1 MTDNNQV
8 RSIIQKLE
16 KVATEIRLQTLTKEA
31 LKLITI
37 LMAGVMTFFV
47 LDVLAHFPYVLRL
60 LIFFGGAGFCIH
72 KFVKGPLAD
81 YKKEMTPQEV
91 SLVVEDHFPEFRSRL
106 ISTLQFDNSMPK
118 ANMSVELIGGM
129 MKQTFNMVKEVSF
142 GNVVDQSWKKDT
154 YKKLGITALVSLIL
168 IISMPGSFGIYLQRL
183 VAPVDY
189 PRATQVT
196 KIDVPEYLVAGEAF
210 AVNLKASGVL
220 PALGTVTLTSQVD
233 ELDVD
238 LQKVNEEGDYRANF
252 NGILESATLNI
263 SLNDYDSEEIE
274 LKVIKRPAISKIEIN
289 VVPPAYTGLKAYTQQ
304 SGNAQA
310 VKGAQVT
317 IALKPNKD
325 LKEVTLVNKSE
336 GEQPQFT
343 FKDGK
348 WMATFTPGGSIT
360 YSLNMLD
367 TQGLASKDIPDF
379 RISVKED
386 RAPTIRV
393 VEPSSISEL
402 SPKSSMN
409 LAAKVRD
416 DFGISSVRVLY
427 HISTGEF
434 EEETR
439 ISDYQLHKE
448 FTDLNKQEFNF
459 EEIWS
464 NRGRDIQEKQVL
476 KIRFQAVDSSP
487 AKNTALSEEIII
499 PIISEAEMRLRL
511 SEEFVDAILPVE
523 DLKLKL
529 NSSTRKT
536 EKLGETE

>member
-1 MTDNNQV
+1 M
-8 RSIIQKLE
+8 
-16 KVATEIRLQTLTKEA
+16 
-31 LKLITI
+31 
-37 LMAGVMTFFV
+37 
-47 LDVLAHFPYVLRL
+47 
-60 LIFFGGAGFCIH
+60 
-72 KFVKGPLAD
+72 
-81 YKKEMTPQEV
+81 
-91 SLVVEDHFPEFRSRL
+91 
-106 ISTLQFDNSMPK
+106 
-118 ANMSVELIGGM
+118 
-129 MKQTFNMVKEVSF
+129 
-142 GNVVDQSWKKDT
+142 
-154 YKKLGITALVSLIL
+154 
-168 IISMPGSFGIYLQRL
+168 
-183 VAPVDY
+183 
-189 PRATQVT
+189 
-196 KIDVPEYLVAGEAF
+196 
-210 AVNLKASGVL
+210 
-220 PALGTVTLTSQVD
+220 
-233 ELDVD
+233 
-238 LQKVNEEGDYRANF
+238 
-252 NGILESATLNI
+252 
-263 SLNDYDSEEIE
+263 
-274 LKVIKRPAISKIEIN
+274 
-289 VVPPAYTGLKAYTQQ
+289 
-304 SGNAQA
+304 
-310 VKGAQVT
+310 
-317 IALKPNKD
+317 
-325 LKEVTLVNKSE
+325 
-336 GEQPQFT
+336 
-343 FKDGK
+343 
-348 WMATFTPGGSIT
+348 
-360 YSLNMLD
+360 
-367 TQGLASKDIPDF
+367 
-379 RISVKED
+379 KED

-536 EKLGETE
+536 

>member
-1 MTDNNQV
+1 
-8 RSIIQKLE
+8 
-16 KVATEIRLQTLTKEA
+16 
-31 LKLITI
+31 
-37 LMAGVMTFFV
+37 
-47 LDVLAHFPYVLRL
+47 
-60 LIFFGGAGFCIH
+60 
-72 KFVKGPLAD
+72 
-81 YKKEMTPQEV
+81 
-91 SLVVEDHFPEFRSRL
+91 
-106 ISTLQFDNSMPK
+106 
-118 ANMSVELIGGM
+118 MSVELIGGM

-168 IISMPGSFGIYLQRL
+168 IISMPGFFGIYLQRL

-196 KIDVPEYLVAGEAF
+196 EIDVPEYLVAGEAF

-238 LQKVNEEGDYRANF
+238 LQKVNEEGYYRANF

-274 LKVIKRPAISKIEIN
+274 LKVIKRPAVSKIEIN

-317 IALKPNKD
+317 IALTPNKD

-336 GEQPQFT
+336 SEQPQFT
-343 FKDGK
+343 FKDCK

-416 DFGISSVRVLY
+416 DFGISSVHVLY